1 MGLPKVSISFVWV
14 ILGCG
19 LVSLVIIFGNLAFL
33 GTQRYPEGP
42 HKYLSDANPNEGRRA
57 LISYGCGG
65 CHSIPGIGMATG
77 RVGPSLV
84 GIGEQMFLAG
94 NLQNEPENMIRWI
107 RFPQEISPD
116 TAMPDLGVTE
126 TEARDMAAYLYEA
139 SE

>member
-1 MGLPKVSISFVWV
+1 MGLPKISISFVWV

-19 LVSLVIIFGNLAFL
+19 LISLVIIWGNLAFL
-33 GTQRYPEGP
+33 GTQRHPEDP
-42 HKYLSDANPNEGRRA
+42 RKYLSDTNPHEGRKA

-65 CHSIPGIGMATG
+65 CHNIPGIGMATG

-94 NLQNEPENMIRWI
+94 NLKNDPENMVRWI
-107 RFPQEISPD
+107 RFPQKISHD

-126 TEARDMAAYLYEA
+126 AEARNMAAYLYGA
-139 SE
+139 D